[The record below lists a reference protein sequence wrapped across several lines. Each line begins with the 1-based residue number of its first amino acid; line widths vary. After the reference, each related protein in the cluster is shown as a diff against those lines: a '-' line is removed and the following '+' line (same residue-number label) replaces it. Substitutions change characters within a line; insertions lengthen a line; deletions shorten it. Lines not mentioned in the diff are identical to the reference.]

1 MATAGGRASSDLT
14 PGKPGNGNS
23 PVVGGKAGVAA
34 GAATGVAA
42 PKVPTPSANPAASA
56 STQIGRST
64 ILSSSAMTLAALSA
78 VIPDLNPDSVAARLF
93 VEPQKFDFFQA
104 VRMLERLFPDT
115 MPVGFDG
122 PSGRETVRFRSHVSL
137 IFPPCQIWELRPT
150 DSDRA
155 VPEMTVTFFGMAG
168 PSGIMPRHYTE
179 LLMRIQRDAKHDEKF
194 ALRDWFDLF
203 THRMLSLFYRAWE
216 KYRFYIS
223 YERGEYLQHPP
234 DPFTHALLSLSGLGI
249 GTLRNRIRVT
259 ASTVEAMPEARPA
272 RQAEAA
278 AEAKIEARVDR
289 STTGHR
295 PERRTLAE
303 VDDQALLR
311 YSGLWVRRPRTAA
324 GLASILSDYFEVPVE
339 VEQFHGQWLQLDPA
353 DQSQLTSDCTNCR
366 VGMNL
371 VIGERV
377 WDVEG
382 KIRIRVGPLNYEQF
396 VEFLPYRGAVKQ
408 SKAFFLL
415 SHLTR
420 LYIGPTLAFDVQ
432 LLLRGE
438 TVPDTV
444 LADPTGP
451 GLRLGWNS
459 WLRSGKLRGCVKDAV
474 FEGQEVFDLTGS
486 RHD

>member
-1 MATAGGRASSDLT
+1 MATAGGRTGSDLT
-14 PGKPGNGNS
+14 PGKSGNGS
-23 PVVGGKAGVAA
+23 GPAVGKADAALGGAPAA
-34 GAATGVAA
+34 GARG
-42 PKVPTPSANPAASA
+42 SGPAA
-56 STQIGRST
+56 RST
-64 ILSSSAMTLAALSA
+64 IFNSSATTLAALAA
-78 VIPDLNPDSVAARLF
+78 VIPGLDPESVAARLF
-93 VEPQKFDFFQA
+93 VEPQQFNFFQA
-104 VRMLERLFPDT
+104 VRVLERLFPST
-115 MPVGFDG
+115 VPVGFDG

-137 IFPPCQIWELRPT
+137 IFPPCQIWDLRPAESGRT
-150 DSDRA
+150 VPGMTVPEMT

-168 PSGIMPRHYTE
+168 PSGIMPRHYTD

-249 GTLRNRIRVT
+249 GTLRNRIRISVST
-259 ASTVEAMPEARPA
+259 AEADRADRLAP
-272 RQAEAA
+272 QAETERTTENRPDQAN
-278 AEAKIEARVDR
+278 RHR
-289 STTGHR
+289 SD
-295 PERRTLAE
+295 RRTLAE

-311 YSGLWVRRPRTAA
+311 YSGMWARRPRTAA
-324 GLASILSDYFEVPVE
+324 GLAAMLADYFEVPVE
-339 VEQFHGQWLQLDPA
+339 VEQFRGQWLQLDPS
-353 DQSQLTSDCTNCR
+353 DQSQLTAECTNCR
-366 VGMNL
+366 LGMNL

-382 KIRIRVGPLNYEQF
+382 KIRVRVGPLDYEQF
-396 VEFLPYRGAVKQ
+396 VEFLPYRGAVTR

-438 TVPDTV
+438 TVPDSM
-444 LADPTGP
+444 LADSSAP

-486 RHD
+486 RQD